1 MCLAPVRNNIYL
13 MPRLYM
19 RLVLVP
25 IAIFTTILIAIH
37 TQYVDDHAL
46 RDILMPDSCPAPC
59 FLGIRPGVTSMDEA
73 IKLLRGNDGVADV
86 QKRAI
91 SNKYGF
97 ITWTWKNPK
106 PSWTSQNAVGEILLT
121 DKTVHAITISSEFM
135 LGEIWLTLGLP
146 DAAFTTVPQDISSQY
161 FLYAA
166 FYDQY
171 GLIIR
176 SRLPCGGTAPML
188 NTIAITVIEST
199 DEGPRR
205 ENAYNDLYRAC

>member
-1 MCLAPVRNNIYL
+1 
-13 MPRLYM
+13 MPRLYL
-19 RLVLVP
+19 RLTFIP
-25 IAIFTTILIAIH
+25 IALFTVVMLLIH
-37 TQYVDDHAL
+37 TQPYDNHVL
-46 RDILMPDSCPAPC
+46 RELLLPEGCPTPC
-59 FLGIRPGVTSMDEA
+59 FMGIRPGVTSMDEA
-73 IKLLRGNDGVADV
+73 IKLLRANDGVAGV
-86 QKRAI
+86 KQRSI
-91 SNKYGF
+91 NNKYGF

-106 PSWTSQNAVGEILLT
+106 PSWTRQNTVGEILLT
-121 DKTVHAITISSEFM
+121 DKTVHAITISSEVL
-135 LGEIWLTLGLP
+135 LGEIRLTLGLP
-146 DAAFTTVPQDISSQY
+146 DAAFMTVPQDISNQY

-176 SRLPCGGTAPML
+176 SRLPCGGSTPML